1 MGLFKSLLEKW
12 LDKKLVRNSLS
23 GAENEANAFNSA
35 EAQKARDW
43 QEEQYLKYNSP
54 QAMVRQ
60 MQEAGLNPALMY
72 GTSPSPAASTASPS
86 VSSVAPSSSSSSGES
101 IISDIINLANVK
113 TDIDLKKSEAE
124 KNRSQ
129 TTGQDIDNGFKD
141 TLNSLNVEASRSQ
154 IRSTLQ
160 GIEESLS
167 RVSVN
172 EASVLKIGSERVQL
186 ESQADLN
193 RVRAYVE
200 NLNAEKLKV
209 ELSHVDALLTAQ
221 QTLLEAQTATEV
233 AKQAELYR
241 SAALTL
247 VQTQKEQGLID
258 AGYCES
264 VVAEINA
271 KTDYMKTQETGE
283 SIRNSMLE
291 VEKKW
296 QKADH
301 WIHASTEI
309 LKGIG
314 TVAAGAGTGAAQ
326 AAKAVV
332 TYWSR

>member
-72 GTSPSPAASTASPS
+72 GTSPASTASPS
-86 VSSVAPSSSSSSGES
+86 VSSVAPSSSSSSSGQS

-221 QTLLEAQTATEV
+221 QSLYDAQTSTEV

-241 SAALTL
+241 SAALSL
-247 VQTQKEQGLID
+247 VQSQKEQGLLD

-271 KTDYMKTQETGE
+271 KSDYMKTQESGE
-283 SIRNSMLE
+283 AIRNSMLE

-296 QKADH
+296 QKADK
-301 WIHASTEI
+301 WIGASTEI

-332 TYWSR
+332 TYRGR

>member
-1 MGLFKSLLEKW
+1 MGLLFKSLLGKW
-12 LDKKLVRNSLS
+12 LDKKFVRNSLS
-23 GAENEANAFNSA
+23 GAEKEANAFNSA

-72 GTSPSPAASTASPS
+72 GTSPASTASPS
-86 VSSVAPSSSSSSGES
+86 VSSVAPSSSSSSEDS
-101 IISDIINLANVK
+101 IISDIVNLANVK

-129 TTGQDIDNGFKD
+129 AEGQKIDNGFKD

-193 RVRAYVE
+193 RVRTYVE
-200 NLNAEKLKV
+200 NLNGEKLKV

-221 QTLLEAQTATEV
+221 QSLYDAQTSTEV

-241 SAALTL
+241 SAALSL
-247 VQTQKEQGLID
+247 VQSQKEQGLLD

-271 KTDYMKTQETGE
+271 KSDYMKTQESGE
-283 SIRNSMLE
+283 AIRNSMLE

-296 QKADH
+296 QKADK
-301 WIHASTEI
+301 WIGASTEI

-332 TYWSR
+332 TYRGR